1 MALRFSRSDF
11 LAVSDDVAEMIDS
24 GDLDMDADAWGIV
37 SQYAGHGEA
46 REDLFKTYCM
56 CKGL

>member
-11 LAVSDDVAEMIDS
+11 LDVYDVAEMIDS

-46 REDLFKTYCM
+46 RDDLFKTYCM